1 MVSPLKAN
9 RIYRLKTLL
18 FNSKDFNTFGFL
30 FESLCIRDLRIY
42 SQALNGSVYHYND
55 NAGLEVDA
63 IISLEDGR
71 WGAIEIKMGPRL
83 VEEASSNL
91 LKLKDKIDTG
101 HMNPPSFLTV
111 ITGTGNGY
119 AMRQKNG
126 VIVVPI

>member
-1 MVSPLKAN
+1 
-9 RIYRLKTLL
+9 
-18 FNSKDFNTFGFL
+18 
-30 FESLCIRDLRIY
+30 
-42 SQALNGSVYHYND
+42 
-55 NAGLEVDA
+55 
-63 IISLEDGR
+63 
-71 WGAIEIKMGPRL
+71 MGPRL

-111 ITGTGNGY
+111 ITGNGY